1 MTIKLQEEYGDKLGV
16 LFVEVQGAQPAQAEA
31 FALGRKWLGGESL
44 WTTER
49 PFNIDLKGIPH
60 CALLSADGEVL
71 MAGYTGEI
79 GSAVEKKIEEL
90 LKQGGRAPSGTPA
103 AVGKA
108 IASFNKGEYGSAL
121 SALEALVAGTDAKLA
136 EAARP
141 VLEERKA
148 RIERALARA
157 ERVLALGDV
166 PTALRMHAELE
177 RGLAGR
183 ADTLARVDALKAKL
197 AEPAAEKEAA
207 ARKDLAVIEKKLYS
221 KGPEKA
227 TLKSLENLA
236 GKHEGTKTVEFV
248 RHLQKLGTQAG
259 GGK

>member
-1 MTIKLQEEYGDKLGV
+1 MTIKLQAEHGDELGV
-16 LFVEVQGAQPAQAEA
+16 LFVEVQGTPPAQAEA
-31 FALGRKWLGGESL
+31 FALGRKWLGGESM
-44 WTTER
+44 WTSEP
-49 PFNIDLKGIPH
+49 PFMLDLDGIPH

-79 GSAVEKKIEEL
+79 GSAVEKMIEEL
-90 LKQGGRAPSGTPA
+90 LKQRGRAPSGTPPA
-103 AVGKA
+103 IGKA
-108 IASFNKGEYGSAL
+108 IAAYGKGEYAPAL
-121 SALEALVAGTDAKLA
+121 SALEALVAGTDTKLA

-166 PTALRMHAELE
+166 PTAGRMHAELE
-177 RGLAGR
+177 RGLMGR
-183 ADTLARVDALKAKL
+183 SETQARIDALKAQL
-197 AEPAAEKEAA
+197 ATPEAAKEAA
-207 ARKDLAVIEKKLYS
+207 ARKDLAAVEKKLYA

-227 TLKSLENLA
+227 TLKSLETLA
-236 GKHEGTKTVEFV
+236 AKHAGTKTADFM
-248 RHLQKLGTQAG
+248 RHLQKLGAQAG

>member
-1 MTIKLQEEYGDKLGV
+1 MTIKLQAEHGDALGV
-16 LFVEVQGAQPAQAEA
+16 LFVEVQGTPPAQAEA
-31 FALGRKWLGGESL
+31 FALGRKWLGGEAL
-44 WTTER
+44 WTSEP
-49 PFNIDLKGIPH
+49 PFMLDLDGIPH

-90 LKQGGRAPSGTPA
+90 VKQRGRAPSGTPSEI
-103 AVGKA
+103 GKA
-108 IASFNKGEYGSAL
+108 IVAFGKGEYAPSL
-121 SALEALVAGTDAKLA
+121 SALETLASGGDAKLA

-166 PTALRMHAELE
+166 PTASRMHADLE
-177 RGLAGR
+177 RGLTGR
-183 ADTLARVDALKAKL
+183 TETQARVEALKAKL
-197 AEPAAEKEAA
+197 ATPEAAKEAA
-207 ARKDLAVIEKKLYS
+207 ARKDLAAVEKKLYS

-227 TLKSLENLA
+227 TLKSLDHVA
-236 GKHEGTKTVEFV
+236 GKHDGTKTAEFA
-248 RHLQKLGTQAG
+248 RHLQKLGAQAG